1 MSAAPAAEAEGR
13 DRLPAAPLI
22 VLVDVATAIDSEVH
36 TIQSVE
42 NGLDLISPP
51 LKQFQLL
58 SLSCFWETNADQGAL
73 SEVVVTAHGLTL
85 TLYMYGGV
93 AGVSGRPVL
102 SDIEAF
108 TARSLAH

>member
-22 VLVDVATAIDSEVH
+22 VLVDVATAIDSEVC
-36 TIQSVE
+36 TLQSVE
-42 NGLDLISPP
+42 NGLISSP